1 MRVNVIGSGYMG
13 RQITSI
19 LSIIGFDILLWQKSD
34 GNLTEEINKEI
45 RKVEKIL
52 KLKSLGS
59 VKIVNELHKLEN
71 NITIESVIE
80 NLEIKK
86 KIFENLNY
94 QENLFSNTSSIKLS
108 SIGKNIN
115 GFHFMNPVTV
125 KLIEI
130 CKIGN
135 FSQDK
140 LNLILNKLKKISYDV
155 MDVVDSPG
163 YMINKILFKDI
174 SFFFYLIEKE
184 NFRADEV
191 KKIYLDSLKHSDP
204 IKLVNLIGVDTCLHI
219 LINLNKYDN
228 QYYIPKMLGDSVK
241 LNILGNKNKTRFK
254 VL

>member
-13 RQITSI
+13 RQITAI

-52 KLKSLGS
+52 KLKSAGS

-140 LNLILNKLKKISYDV
+140 LNLILNKLKEISYDV

-228 QYYIPKMLGDSVK
+228 QYYIPKMLRDSVK

>member
-13 RQITSI
+13 RQITAI
-19 LSIIGFDILLWQKSD
+19 LSIIGFDILVWQKSD

-52 KLKSLGS
+52 KLKSAGS

-71 NITIESVIE
+71 NITIETVIE

-108 SIGKNIN
+108 SIGRNIN
-115 GFHFMNPVTV
+115 GFHFMNPVTI

-228 QYYIPKMLGDSVK
+228 QYYIPKMLRDSVK

>member
-13 RQITSI
+13 RQITAI
-19 LSIIGFDILLWQKSD
+19 LSIIGFDILVWQKSN

-52 KLKSLGS
+52 KLKSAGS

-71 NITIESVIE
+71 NITIETVIE

-191 KKIYLDSLKHSDP
+191 KKIYLDNLKHSDP

-228 QYYIPKMLGDSVK
+228 QYYIPKMLRDSVK

>member
-13 RQITSI
+13 RQITAI
-19 LSIIGFDILLWQKSD
+19 LSIIGFDILVWQKSN

-52 KLKSLGS
+52 KLKSAGS

-71 NITIESVIE
+71 NITIETVIE

-94 QENLFSNTSSIKLS
+94 HENLFSNTSSIKLS
-108 SIGKNIN
+108 SIGRNIN
-115 GFHFMNPVTV
+115 GFHFMNPVTI

-140 LNLILNKLKKISYDV
+140 LNLILNELKRISYDV

-228 QYYIPKMLGDSVK
+228 QYYIPKMLRDSVK

>member
-1 MRVNVIGSGYMG
+1 MRVNVIGSGCMG
-13 RQITSI
+13 KQITAL
-19 LSIIGFDILLWQKSD
+19 LSIIGFDILVWQKSD

-52 KLKSLGS
+52 KLKSFGS

-71 NITIESVIE
+71 NITIETVIE

-115 GFHFMNPVTV
+115 GFHFMNPVTI

-140 LNLILNKLKKISYDV
+140 LNLILNELKKISYDV

-163 YMINKILFKDI
+163 YIINKILFKDI

-219 LINLNKYDN
+219 LINLNKYDT
-228 QYYIPKMLGDSVK
+228 QYYIPKMLRDSVK

>member
-13 RQITSI
+13 RQITAI
-19 LSIIGFDILLWQKSD
+19 LSIIGFDILVWQKSN

-52 KLKSLGS
+52 KLKSAGS

-71 NITIESVIE
+71 NITIETVIE

-228 QYYIPKMLGDSVK
+228 QYYIPKMLRDSVK

>member
-13 RQITSI
+13 RQITAI

-52 KLKSLGS
+52 KLKSAGS

-71 NITIESVIE
+71 NITIETVIE

-115 GFHFMNPVTV
+115 GFHFMNPVTI

-140 LNLILNKLKKISYDV
+140 LNLILNELKRISYDV

-228 QYYIPKMLGDSVK
+228 QYYIPKMLRDSVK

>member
-13 RQITSI
+13 RQITAI
-19 LSIIGFDILLWQKSD
+19 LSIIGFDILVWQKSN

-52 KLKSLGS
+52 KLKSAGS

-140 LNLILNKLKKISYDV
+140 LNLILNELKKISYDV

-228 QYYIPKMLGDSVK
+228 QYYIPKMLRDSVK

>member
-13 RQITSI
+13 RQITAI
-19 LSIIGFDILLWQKSD
+19 LSIIGFDILVWQKSN

-52 KLKSLGS
+52 KLKSAGS

-71 NITIESVIE
+71 NITIETVIE

-130 CKIGN
+130 
-135 FSQDK
+135 
-140 LNLILNKLKKISYDV
+140 
-155 MDVVDSPG
+155 
-163 YMINKILFKDI
+163 
-174 SFFFYLIEKE
+174 
-184 NFRADEV
+184 
-191 KKIYLDSLKHSDP
+191 
-204 IKLVNLIGVDTCLHI
+204 
-219 LINLNKYDN
+219 
-228 QYYIPKMLGDSVK
+228 
-241 LNILGNKNKTRFK
+241 
-254 VL
+254 

>member
-13 RQITSI
+13 RQITAI

-52 KLKSLGS
+52 KLKSAGS

-71 NITIESVIE
+71 NITIETVIE

-228 QYYIPKMLGDSVK
+228 QYYIPKMLRDSVK

>member
-13 RQITSI
+13 RQITAI

-52 KLKSLGS
+52 KLKSAGS

-71 NITIESVIE
+71 NITIETVIE

-115 GFHFMNPVTV
+115 GFHFMNPVTI

-228 QYYIPKMLGDSVK
+228 QYYIPKMLRDSVK

>member
-13 RQITSI
+13 RQITAI
-19 LSIIGFDILLWQKSD
+19 LSIIGFDILVWQKSN

-52 KLKSLGS
+52 KLKSAGS

-71 NITIESVIE
+71 NITIETVIE

-140 LNLILNKLKKISYDV
+140 LNLILNELKRISYDV

-191 KKIYLDSLKHSDP
+191 KKIYLDNLKHSDP

-228 QYYIPKMLGDSVK
+228 QYYIPKMLRDSVK

>member
-13 RQITSI
+13 RQITAI
-19 LSIIGFDILLWQKSD
+19 LSIIGFDILVWQKSD

-52 KLKSLGS
+52 KLKSAGS

-71 NITIESVIE
+71 NITIETVIE

-115 GFHFMNPVTV
+115 GFHFMNPVTI

-135 FSQDK
+135 FSLDK
-140 LNLILNKLKKISYDV
+140 LNLILNELKKISYDV

-228 QYYIPKMLGDSVK
+228 QYYIPKMLRDSVK

>member
-13 RQITSI
+13 RQITAI
-19 LSIIGFDILLWQKSD
+19 LSIIGFDILVWQKSN

-52 KLKSLGS
+52 KLKSAGS

-71 NITIESVIE
+71 HITIETVIE

-228 QYYIPKMLGDSVK
+228 QYYIPKMLRDSVK

>member
-13 RQITSI
+13 RQITAI

-71 NITIESVIE
+71 NITIETVIE

-108 SIGKNIN
+108 NIGKNIN
-115 GFHFMNPVTV
+115 GFHFMNPVTI

-140 LNLILNKLKKISYDV
+140 LNLILNELKRISYDV

-228 QYYIPKMLGDSVK
+228 QYYVPKMLQESVDS
-241 LNILGNKNKTRFK
+241 NILGNKNKTQFK
-254 VL
+254 IL

>member
-13 RQITSI
+13 RQITAI
-19 LSIIGFDILLWQKSD
+19 LSIIGFDILVWQKSN

-52 KLKSLGS
+52 KLKSAGS

-71 NITIESVIE
+71 NITIETVIE

-115 GFHFMNPVTV
+115 GFHFMNPVTI

-140 LNLILNKLKKISYDV
+140 LNLILNELKRISYDV

-191 KKIYLDSLKHSDP
+191 KKIYLDNLKHSDP

-228 QYYIPKMLGDSVK
+228 QYYIPKMLRDSVK

>member
-13 RQITSI
+13 RQITAI
-19 LSIIGFDILLWQKSD
+19 LSIIGFDILVWQKSN

-52 KLKSLGS
+52 KLKSAGS

-71 NITIESVIE
+71 NITIETVIE

-115 GFHFMNPVTV
+115 GFHFMNPVTI

-140 LNLILNKLKKISYDV
+140 LNLILNELKKISYDV

-184 NFRADEV
+184 NFRADQV

-228 QYYIPKMLGDSVK
+228 QYYIPKMLRDSVK

>member
-13 RQITSI
+13 RQITAI
-19 LSIIGFDILLWQKSD
+19 LSIIGFDILVWQKSD

-52 KLKSLGS
+52 KLKSAGS
-59 VKIVNELHKLEN
+59 VKIVNELHRLEN
-71 NITIESVIE
+71 NITIETVIE

-228 QYYIPKMLGDSVK
+228 QYYIPKMLRDSVK

>member
-13 RQITSI
+13 RQITAI

-59 VKIVNELHKLEN
+59 VKIVNELHRLEN
-71 NITIESVIE
+71 NITIETVIE

-140 LNLILNKLKKISYDV
+140 LNFILNKLKKISYDV

-191 KKIYLDSLKHSDP
+191 KKIYLDNLKHSDP

-228 QYYIPKMLGDSVK
+228 QYYIPKMLQDSVK

>member
-13 RQITSI
+13 RQITAI
-19 LSIIGFDILLWQKSD
+19 LSIIGFDILVWQKSN

-52 KLKSLGS
+52 KLKSAGS

-71 NITIESVIE
+71 NITIETVIE

-115 GFHFMNPVTV
+115 GFHFMNPVTI

-140 LNLILNKLKKISYDV
+140 LNLILNELKRISYDV

-228 QYYIPKMLGDSVK
+228 QYYIPKMLRDSVK

>member
-13 RQITSI
+13 RQITAI
-19 LSIIGFDILLWQKSD
+19 LSIIGFDILVWQKSN

-52 KLKSLGS
+52 KLKSAGS

-71 NITIESVIE
+71 NITIETVIE

-115 GFHFMNPVTV
+115 GFHFMNPVTI

-140 LNLILNKLKKISYDV
+140 LNLILNELKRISYDV

-191 KKIYLDSLKHSDP
+191 KKIYLDNLKHSDP

-228 QYYIPKMLGDSVK
+228 QYYIPKMLQDSVK

>member
-13 RQITSI
+13 RQITAI
-19 LSIIGFDILLWQKSD
+19 LSIIGFDILVWQKSN

-52 KLKSLGS
+52 KLKSAGS

-71 NITIESVIE
+71 NITIETVIE

-115 GFHFMNPVTV
+115 GFHFMNPVTI

-228 QYYIPKMLGDSVK
+228 QYYIPKMLRDSVK